1 MSETIKLFNPEALDA
16 NFINENSGHVL
27 EAVIDPIEKVILER
41 VLKLSKYNV
50 TETAR
55 VLGINRLTVISKMKK
70 HGIIED

>member
-27 EAVIDPIEKVILER
+27 EAVIDPIEKIVLER

>member
-1 MSETIKLFNPEALDA
+1 MSETIKIFNPEALDA

-27 EAVIDPIEKVILER
+27 EAVIDPIEKIVLER

-55 VLGINRLTVISKMKK
+55 VFGINRLTVISKMKK